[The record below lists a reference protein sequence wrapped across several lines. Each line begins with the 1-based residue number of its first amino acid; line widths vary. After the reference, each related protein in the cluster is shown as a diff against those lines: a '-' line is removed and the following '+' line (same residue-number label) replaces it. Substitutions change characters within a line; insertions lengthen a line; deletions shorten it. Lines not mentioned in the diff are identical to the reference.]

1 MTKRIDR
8 LFQKVM
14 PLTATHLERE
24 IVRLNREKQT
34 LLTEQLR
41 NEYTVQ
47 MDCIES
53 NQLNFQEKKLVV
65 RNLIQA
71 MQQQGDQV
79 KSFGALG
86 FVRNMSKA
94 SGQATHLPR

>member
-1 MTKRIDR
+1 
-8 LFQKVM
+8 M

-71 MQQQGDQV
+71 MQHQGDQV
-79 KSFGALG
+79 KSFGA
-86 FVRNMSKA
+86 FRYCSKHVKSIGTGYSPA
-94 SGQATHLPR
+94 PIEQYFLPL